1 MSPAT
6 LGACHITNLFTFSYN
21 DDVPVKEIS
30 PSVAWEA
37 AGELSMSLHRFV
49 TLDLGPYFV
58 VIFPFIIRCAK
69 ANSGNKHI
77 MLASEPR

>member
-1 MSPAT
+1 MSPAI

-21 DDVPVKEIS
+21 DVSVKEIS

-58 VIFPFIIRCAK
+58 VIFPFIIHYAK